1 MVHPSRN
8 LKSTPEQGRTNGR
21 YARSGALALAI
32 TANLEVSGLDYAGR
46 MARKKIVVGPD
57 DATGGGM
64 LQKAAKAIGSVVGT
78 LAATAGIA
86 HAEEPP
92 KMTGKAKR
100 TAPKAVSPAVKKRA
114 KKAAAKKNPAVKRD
128 RVRKT

>member
-1 MVHPSRN
+1 
-8 LKSTPEQGRTNGR
+8 
-21 YARSGALALAI
+21 
-32 TANLEVSGLDYAGR
+32 
-46 MARKKIVVGPD
+46 MARKKTAVGPD

-92 KMTGKAKR
+92 KMTGKTKT
-100 TAPKAVSPAVKKRA
+100 TAPKALAPGVKKPT

-128 RVRKT
+128 RIRKT

>member
-1 MVHPSRN
+1 
-8 LKSTPEQGRTNGR
+8 
-21 YARSGALALAI
+21 
-32 TANLEVSGLDYAGR
+32 
-46 MARKKIVVGPD
+46 MARKKTAIGPD
-57 DATGGGM
+57 DATGGI

-78 LAATAGIA
+78 LAATTGIA

-100 TAPKAVSPAVKKRA
+100 TAPKALAPAVKKRG